1 MLAVPAGVMLHVPG
15 PGGVV
20 SVTMAVPPSSQ
31 AAKVPPIGFGIGS
44 TVTVLVTAQLVGKVK
59 ITVTVP
65 ADTPV
70 NEPLIGLIV
79 AIDVGAVLQVPGEVT
94 SDMVIDAFTHTSAGP
109 VIGSGSG
116 FTVNSM
122 VSIQPVPSV

>member
-1 MLAVPAGVMLHVPG
+1 MLAVPAGVMLQVPG

-31 AAKVPPIGFGIGS
+31 AAKVPPIGFGIGL
-44 TVTVLVTAQLVGKVK
+44 TVTVFVIAQVVGSVNM
-59 ITVTVP
+59 TVTLP

-70 NEPLIGLIV
+70 RLPLIGSMV

-94 SDMVIDAFTHTSAGP
+94 SDMGIDAFTHTSAGP

>member
-1 MLAVPAGVMLHVPG
+1 MLAVPAGVMLQVPG

-31 AAKVPPIGFGIGS
+31 AAKVPPIGFGIGL
-44 TVTVLVTAQLVGKVK
+44 TVTVFVIAQVVGSVNM
-59 ITVTVP
+59 TVTLP

-70 NEPLIGLIV
+70 RLPLIGSMV

-94 SDMVIDAFTHTSAGP
+94 SDMGIDAFTHTSAGP
-109 VIGSGSG
+109 VS
-116 FTVNSM
+116 
-122 VSIQPVPSV
+122 